1 MNGVRSTFMRRGYLL
16 TALAAAVLLA
26 ASSGTALAQGPSIS
40 FGSSSGTLAENASV
54 APTTPAPL
62 MLEVRRGGDLENS
75 QGVAVDFG
83 TINLNL
89 GGAPIEFTAQRGG
102 DLSGTTLTFDTG
114 VRTIVLQGL
123 PATAADDDNWR
134 NEEFVIEVN
143 SSLTAVDDSG
153 GRFALT
159 MDDAEDQPTVS
170 FTKSSI
176 ALTEDS
182 STNVRVKVDVGR
194 GETRPD
200 DAIDDL
206 SATDGTNTVRFV
218 VSPANAF
225 AAANMGGVATI
236 DGATALGASSPGVY
250 QLTDAGGTTPV
261 AISAL
266 NDGLGTTVTSDD
278 GHGLTI
284 TALPDMSGF
293 QDPHI
298 TLTFDSRSLNAGA
311 NGTILAGSPLMI
323 MIHSDEPIPTLSF
336 SPTDVTIDEGG
347 SVDTVLIAE
356 GAHGSEVGMVKL
368 MVEGDADVSLM
379 QGDEML
385 EEMDGHV
392 YVDLGTSNSARLT
405 AMSHESREL
414 ADGDMA
420 YKAWKLVEGSTD
432 GAMIGEGSWFKVD
445 VVGSTA
451 VPALPLIGQL
461 LLALFLMAGGSRL
474 YRRRQ
479 G

>member
-16 TALAAAVLLA
+16 TALAALLLLA
-26 ASSGTALAQGPSIS
+26 ASVGTASAQGLSIG
-40 FGSSSGTLAENASV
+40 FGQSSGTLAENAS
-54 APTTPAPL
+54 ALPTTPPL
-62 MLEVRRGGDLENS
+62 LQVSVTRGGDLVDAQGMES
-75 QGVAVDFG
+75 QFG
-83 TINLNL
+83 DITLSL
-89 GGAPIEFTAQRGG
+89 GDTGAPAPVDVRALRGG
-102 DLSGTTLTFDTG
+102 TYSGGTVVFHSASRE
-114 VRTIVLQGL
+114 VVLQL
-123 PATAADDDNWR
+123 TPNASAEDPNWLD
-134 NEEFVIEVN
+134 EKYVLELT
-143 SSLTAVDDSG
+143 SSLSAVNDSG
-153 GRFALT
+153 GRYHLT
-159 MDDAEDQPTVS
+159 MDDAQAQPTVS

-176 ALTEDS
+176 RLTEDS

-194 GETRPD
+194 GQMRPD
-200 DAIDDL
+200 TAIEGL
-206 SATDGTNTVRFV
+206 TSHTIQFV
-218 VSPANAF
+218 ADPPNAF
-225 AAANMGGVATI
+225 ASAQDGGVATI
-236 DGATALGASSPGVY
+236 TGAAAVGPTAPGVFSLGANTSDLNNGLDT
-250 QLTDAGGTTPV
+250 QTT
-261 AISAL
+261 
-266 NDGLGTTVTSDD
+266 TDD
-278 GHGLTI
+278 GHQLTI

-293 QDPHI
+293 KDPHI
-298 TLTFDSRSLNAGA
+298 TLTFVPRTLNTPASGTIMAGA
-311 NGTILAGSPLMI
+311 PLMI
-323 MIHSDEPIPTLSF
+323 MIDSDEPVPTLSF
-336 SPTDVTIDEGG
+336 SPTDVTINEGE
-347 SVDTVLIAE
+347 SVETVLIAE

-379 QGDEML
+379 QGDKML

-392 YVDLGTSNSARLT
+392 YVNLGTSNSARLT

-479 G
+479 E

>member
-1 MNGVRSTFMRRGYLL
+1 MNGARTTFMRRGYLL

-26 ASSGTALAQGPSIS
+26 ASPGTVLAQGPSIS

-54 APTTPAPL
+54 AATTPAPL
-62 MLEVRRGGDLENS
+62 MLEVRRGGDLENA
-75 QGVAVDFG
+75 QGQAVDFG

-123 PATAADDDNWR
+123 PAAAAADDNWR

-153 GRFALT
+153 GRFTLT
-159 MDDAEDQPTVS
+159 MDDDEDQPTVS
-170 FTKSSI
+170 WSKTSI

-194 GETRPD
+194 GQTRPD
-200 DAIDDL
+200 AAIDSL

-225 AAANMGGVATI
+225 AAADMGGVATI

-250 QLTDAGGTTPV
+250 QLTDAGATTPV
-261 AISAL
+261 AIAAL
-266 NDGLGTTVTSDD
+266 NAGLDTQTTADD

-284 TALPDMSGF
+284 MANPDMSGF
-293 QDPHI
+293 KDPHI
-298 TLTFDSRSLNAGA
+298 TLTFDPRSLNAGA
-311 NGTILAGSPLMI
+311 NGTIMAGSPLMI
-323 MIHSDEPIPTLSF
+323 NIHSDEPIPTLSF
-336 SPTDVTIDEGG
+336 SPTDVTVDEGG
-347 SVDTVLIAE
+347 SVDTVLLAE

-368 MVEGDADVSLM
+368 MVEGDAMVSLM
-379 QGDEML
+379 HGGEML

-392 YVDLGTSNSARLT
+392 YVDLGDSNSARLT
-405 AMSHESREL
+405 AMSHSDPDL
-414 ADGDMA
+414 MDGDTK
-420 YKAWKLVEGSTD
+420 YKAWKLMEGATD
-432 GAMIGEGSWFKVD
+432 GANIGEGYWFRVD
-445 VVGSTA
+445 VMGSTA
-451 VPALPLIGQL
+451 VPALPLIAQL